1 MMMDSTWPIENW
13 SKVDKWSKI
22 GRTGFTK
29 SQKGSKTAYGK
40 TSIFRV
46 FGCQNAR
53 GGGSLHAHVGT
64 TIFLNQG
71 LIRYRFFGL
80 FGPKKVYQYT
90 IFEKRGVFSVVL
102 LKGVAKKVDFVQCLH
117 SIFRFYAVFGLRRI
131 TASLRAR
138 LGFNLDWDFV
148 KEN

>member
-1 MMMDSTWPIENW
+1 MMSQKS
-13 SKVDKWSKI
+13 SKVRNRVKI

-46 FGCQNAR
+46 FGGQNAM

-80 FGPKKVYQYT
+80 FGSKKVYQYT
-90 IFEKRGVFSVVL
+90 DIDKWGVFSVVL
-102 LKGVAKKVDFVQCLH
+102 L
-117 SIFRFYAVFGLRRI
+117 
-131 TASLRAR
+131 
-138 LGFNLDWDFV
+138 
-148 KEN
+148 

>member
-1 MMMDSTWPIENW
+1 MTHEKS

-80 FGPKKVYQYT
+80 LGSKKVYQYT
-90 IFEKRGVFSVVL
+90 DIEKWVFFERCL
-102 LKGVAKKVDFVQCLH
+102 LKCGAKKVNSVQCLH

-138 LGFNLDWDFV
+138 LGFNLD
-148 KEN
+148 